1 MYQNVMANRGKKS
14 DEENTFSLNFIVAIV
29 GLTGGFL
36 LMLTGL
42 ILWAMAFVSN
52 TNFNGWEVI
61 LLVAAF
67 VFLGFGAHFLDKYS
81 ATERAVKTESFTKH
95 ELTVE

>member
-1 MYQNVMANRGKKS
+1 MYQNVMANRYKKS
-14 DEENTFSLNFIVAIV
+14 AEKNTFSLNFIAAI
-29 GLTGGFL
+29 GGIIGGFL

-42 ILWAMAFVSN
+42 ILSAMAFISN

-67 VFLGFGAHFLDKYS
+67 IFLGFGAHFLDKYS
-81 ATERAVKTESFTKH
+81 ATKKS
-95 ELTVE
+95 